1 MQNNIEMN
9 HFIDLNNNVI
19 PTTMLH
25 TQVFNHLLGKLLIML
40 FGLFCLVLVTSL
52 GTFVLLFMN
61 AMSYL
66 WGKLFV
72 GKSVIQIITMLCSIG
87 TSVMLIMFFQEMS
100 NMIDKHIERER
111 AQDQE
116 QVQEK
121 AIVEDPIEDVQDQD
135 KEEVP
140 TIDMTENRRNSIRIF
155 LHSKLA
161 LREETIASF
170 TDKELLEL
178 LREVE
183 ENGEMEN
190 EDTH

>member
-72 GKSVIQIITMLCSIG
+72 GQSVIQIITMLCSIG

-111 AQDQE
+111 AQKKEQEQLQDKDQE
-116 QVQEK
+116 QL
-121 AIVEDPIEDVQDQD
+121 QD
-135 KEEVP
+135 KEQVP
-140 TIDMTENRRNSIRIF
+140 IDMTENRRNSIRIF

-161 LREETIASF
+161 LREEKIASF